1 MKPGYVS
8 IMEIAEALNVT
19 KRTAE
24 RRAMAESWLYTED
37 AHPGQSKRWYPI
49 SKLPAALREA
59 LYLKLTPSPAAPTHP
74 AAGALPGL
82 PSPGPFYSK
91 TPAIPVARAKSRENL
106 EPWQIKARDA
116 AAILAREVMAAM
128 VVMGCKERAACAAV
142 ANRIERGDSAA
153 HVIQADA
160 AANIKPRRADSVEER
175 ISARTRRLQRIMGFW
190 RAGEKEGDP
199 LKYLVPGKRE
209 KEGFDPLHVAA
220 FLRFYCNPANPSV
233 KMAHDRMVEYLQAQG
248 IRPPSYTVATRIE
261 NSLPVTIKY
270 RGRMTGSAWRSLKP
284 YIDRDVSMF
293 KSNDIWVGDGH
304 TFKARIQSPLHGQ
317 AFRPE
322 VTLILDWVSR
332 KIVGWSVAL
341 SESTIAVSAAFRDAQ
356 IRTRARPLIYYSDNG
371 SGQTG
376 KSIDHPIFGSL
387 ARQGV
392 GHETG
397 IPGNPQ
403 GRGIIE
409 RLWPTVTIP
418 LAKKYPTVLTK
429 DADRETVR
437 KVTQLL
443 AKSQRANEMSQ
454 ILPTF
459 SQFIEDLEAAIQDYN
474 DTHRHAELKG
484 MTPSE
489 AYQAFMD
496 PDSIVFG
503 VSDDEIRDLWMPEEE
518 RTPSR
523 GLIRLFG
530 NEYFLKDLVDELAE
544 GEKVRIRYDIH
555 DGGQVGVYR
564 SDGSYLGQAA
574 WNGNK
579 VAAFPIPFMEQKR
592 YERAQ
597 GIKKK
602 AQREIDR
609 ADAELQ
615 NTFEA
620 IPFIE
625 PETVLPQAIP
635 MQPERITNAVHE
647 KTTSQSKPNLD
658 QMGDYSL
665 LTWLSEHPEDWT
677 DAFRNYFMDQV
688 RKGSRTISNAL
699 DEFDLWEEVKKRD
712 FKVAV

>member
-1 MKPGYVS
+1 MKAGYAS
-8 IMEIAEALNVT
+8 ITDIAEALGVSRQAAA
-19 KRTAE
+19 KRATSE
-24 RRAMAESWLYTED
+24 VWQFEEKPF
-37 AHPGQSKRWYPI
+37 PGGKKRWYPLA
-49 SKLPAALREA
+49 KLPVKVREA
-59 LYLKLTPSPAAPTHP
+59 LYLKSIPSSAAPTP
-74 AAGALPGL
+74 CAAEALPGL
-82 PSPGPFYSK
+82 PSTGPFYSK
-91 TPAIPVARAKSRENL
+91 APAVPAARAKSRENL
-106 EPWQIKARDA
+106 EPWQTKARDA
-116 AAILAREVMAAM
+116 AAMLAREVMSAM
-128 VVMGCKERAACAAV
+128 AMLGCKERAACAAL
-142 ANRIERGDSAA
+142 ANRIERGDAAA

-160 AANIKPRRADSVEER
+160 DANIKPRRSDSADER
-175 ISARTRRLQRIMGFW
+175 VSARTRRLQRIMGFW

-209 KEGFDPLHVAA
+209 KEGFDPIHVAA
-220 FLRFYCNPANPSV
+220 FLRFFCSPANPSV
-233 KMAHDRMVEYLQAQG
+233 KMAHKMMSDYLEAQG
-248 IRPPSYTVATRIE
+248 IRAPSYTVATRIE

-284 YIDRDVSMF
+284 YVDRDVSMF

-322 VTLILDWVSR
+322 VTVILDWVSR
-332 KIVGWSVAL
+332 KAVGWSVAL

-387 ARQGV
+387 ARQGI

-418 LAKKYPTVLTK
+418 LAKTYPTVLTK
-429 DADRETVR
+429 DADRETIR

-443 AKSQRANEMSQ
+443 AKSQRANEAAPL
-454 ILPTF
+454 LPSF
-459 SQFIEDLEAAIQDYN
+459 SQFISDLEGAIEEYN
-474 DTHRHAELKG
+474 GCHEHKELNG
-484 MTPSE
+484 MTPNE
-489 AYQAFMD
+489 AYEAFMD

-555 DGGQVGVYR
+555 DGSQVGVYR
-564 SDGSYLGQAA
+564 SDGTYLGQAA

-579 VAAFPIPFMEQKR
+579 VAAFPIPVIEQKR
-592 YERAQ
+592 YERARGVKQ
-597 GIKKK
+597 R

-620 IPFIE
+620 ISFIE
-625 PETVLPQAIP
+625 PEIVQSQTIQK
-635 MQPERITNAVHE
+635 QPERIASAGLE
-647 KTTSQSKPNLD
+647 KVASQSKPNLD

-677 DAFRNYFMDQV
+677 DSFRKYFMDQV

-699 DEFDLWEEVKKRD
+699 DEFDLWEEVKKSD